1 MESRACTG
9 LGPFY
14 TRAQAV
20 TAGEL
25 AVLNRIGAGLNW
37 VLVADTV
44 RGKKHEDRTAPN
56 CSFQKY
62 FEQWPIK
69 GATRQAGVIQDQWLT
84 VVVHYTALRK
94 TRATVQI
101 SKCLLTSK

>member
-1 MESRACTG
+1 MEGRTRAG

-14 TRAQAV
+14 SRAQAV

-25 AVLNRIGAGLNW
+25 TVLNRIGAGLNW

-62 FEQWPIK
+62 FAVSRSSARAPDTTIN
-69 GATRQAGVIQDQWLT
+69 ARAPSIISYI
-84 VVVHYTALRK
+84 HLR
-94 TRATVQI
+94 RPSAAHADRH
-101 SKCLLTSK
+101 